1 MSAPLLQGPPT
12 PGNVHLVLYDG
23 VCGLCN
29 RLNAF
34 LLPRDP
40 SGIFAFASLQSAT
53 GQSLLKRFGK
63 PTADLD
69 TFYVVRNYRSES
81 PDLLAKSRAALFV
94 LSTLGGIWRLS
105 APFRLLPA
113 SLLDIGYDLIARN
126 RYRFFGRYE
135 TCLLPTSQYK
145 QRFID
150 V

>member
-1 MSAPLLQGPPT
+1 MSAPLPQGPPET
-12 PGNVHLVLYDG
+12 RNRHLVLYDG

-34 LLPRDP
+34 VLPRDT

-63 PTADLD
+63 TTSDLD
-69 TFYVVRNYRSES
+69 TFYVVTNYRSDS
-81 PDLLAKSRAALFV
+81 PGLLAKSRAALFV
-94 LSTLGGIWRLS
+94 LSTLGGIWRS
-105 APFRLLPA
+105 FAPFRVLPA
-113 SLLDIGYDLIARN
+113 WLLDIGYDLIARN
-126 RYRFFGRYE
+126 RYRFFGRYD
-135 TCLLPTSQYK
+135 TCLVPTPQYK